1 MTNSKT
7 VVMTGATSGFGQVI
21 AKHLIQKNYNLTFL
35 ARSDEKAKRLI
46 ETLRVEHPEALI
58 DYLICDLSSF
68 QSITKVSTLIME
80 KQFQIDLLILNA
92 GLWNFEFRETEDKI
106 EETFQ
111 VNVLSPA
118 LLFFNLQQLMKE
130 DSKVILTAS
139 GLHQGTL
146 NYEDLEFRMKFS
158 GFKSYRQSKLAVI
171 LMTRL
176 FASKPEFKD
185 ISFYAV
191 HPGMVRTELGKN
203 AGWLSRTIFHLMG
216 KSLKN
221 GAKTHL
227 HLIDTPSNQ
236 LTNGGYYANSK
247 LTKSSKESNDLN
259 EAENLLKIIQEHIS
273 PHLTK

>member
-1 MTNSKT
+1 MTNNKT
-7 VVMTGATSGFGQVI
+7 AVMTGATSGFGKVI
-21 AKHLIQKNYNLTFL
+21 AKHLIQQGYTLSFL

-68 QSITKVSTLIME
+68 QSITQVSTLIME
-80 KQFQIDLLILNA
+80 KQLQIDLLILNA

-118 LLFFNLQQLMKE
+118 LLFFNLQQLMTE
-130 DSKVILTAS
+130 NSKVILTAS

-146 NYEDLEFRMKFS
+146 NYEDLEFRNNFS
-158 GFKSYRQSKLAVI
+158 GFKTYRQSKLAVI

-185 ISFYAV
+185 LSFYSV
-191 HPGMVRTELGKN
+191 HPGMVKTELGKN

-259 EAENLLKIIQEHIS
+259 EAENLLKIIQGYIS
-273 PHLTK
+273 PYRTN